1 MEQITSILDS
11 SPGLRAAVER
21 AKNYVPKTRT
31 GKGPNRPEPT
41 TPKSTGARDG
51 TRSNKGNHHNGQK
64 ATFAIDGMVG
74 FGLEEGYDEGE
85 YPLKNSFLLDSAA
98 PIHVYN
104 NYSRFKNFI
113 PTTSTD
119 SLRTGNS
126 FARIE

>member
-1 MEQITSILDS
+1 
-11 SPGLRAAVER
+11 
-21 AKNYVPKTRT
+21 
-31 GKGPNRPEPT
+31 
-41 TPKSTGARDG
+41 
-51 TRSNKGNHHNGQK
+51 
-64 ATFAIDGMVG
+64 MVG

-119 SLRTGNS
+119 SFRTGNS
-126 FARIE
+126 FARIEGYGTIEVNAIPATPEDNFCTLELINVAYVPTFHTNLYLLTEHGEEPFDGILNK